1 MLISLENTQNTLFVY
16 NIILKDDD
24 GKFWC
29 STKVDD
35 SGVHIGKKGY
45 WGYCEKWSYSISC
58 KFGLVMGK
66 IQSYI
71 NNKLGASGMKVL
83 AYYQIQFQILL
94 ILKPVSP
101 IIMIIFNTT
110 KTTAPRMN
118 FP

>member
-71 NNKLGASGMKVL
+71 NNKLGASGIKVTRIL
-83 AYYQIQFQILL
+83 SSTILNITNFEVCMTYFYDNFQYY
-94 ILKPVSP
+94 
-101 IIMIIFNTT
+101 
-110 KTTAPRMN
+110 
-118 FP
+118 